1 MDKDY
6 MRKSQDSDAGSDLAV
21 PPKPATTKGF
31 RGQELKCLPVLGL
44 RLMYNFFP
52 MRKVKIFLSTIS

>member
-6 MRKSQDSDAGSDLAV
+6 MRKLLNSDAGSDLAV
-21 PPKPATTKGF
+21 LPKAATSKGF
-31 RGQELKCLPVLGL
+31 RDQELKCLPVLRL

-52 MRKVKIFLSTIS
+52 IA